1 MGRAA
6 KAPSR
11 RDADSRFRL
20 GVLAGRRA
28 LIRRLSTFVL
38 IAVVCPGVQPQAAER
53 LDEDLRERLLQLKQ
67 LCDEGLVDT
76 EVCKEKQRQIL
87 GLPAPASGT
96 QPIEPATSRQAPEPG
111 RGFLGI
117 VVDSL
122 VEEGDAAQGDAAR
135 LGLVVTRVLEGGPA
149 EQADLQV
156 GDVILELAGQAVGS
170 AEELTALEAGLVP
183 SAKATLKVSRQPGT
197 EITLEAT
204 AIDRRQYPPARL
216 HTSPLGFNVR
226 LPAGWTVSQG
236 PQLEGG
242 LEALARHLGENPNAL
257 AIVDYARKLSQNVD
271 LEIYSKGKNFIS
283 VVKKTVPLPRTAH
296 DGQELCAAISANR
309 SKATGR
315 RIEVH
320 DCSFK
325 TISGSPAFCVDLDAM
340 VVGKRTR
347 QCWITNRDK
356 GMVVVTFTFED
367 KVQELKIAEFEE
379 VMASIT
385 WQ

>member
-1 MGRAA
+1 M
-6 KAPSR
+6 
-11 RDADSRFRL
+11 RL
-20 GVLAGRRA
+20 GALAAGRRA

-38 IAVVCPGVQPQAAER
+38 IAVVCPGVQLQAAER
-53 LDEDLRERLLQLKQ
+53 LDEDLRKRLLQLKQ
-67 LCDEGLVDT
+67 LCDEGLVDM

-96 QPIEPATSRQAPEPG
+96 QPIEPATSRQAPEPR

-117 VVDSL
+117 VVDTL
-122 VEEGDAAQGDAAR
+122 VEEGDAAQGEAAR

-149 EQADLQV
+149 EQAGLQV
-156 GDVILELAGQAVGS
+156 GDVILELTGQAVGS
-170 AEELTALEAGLVP
+170 VEELTALEAGLVP
-183 SAKATLKVSRQPGT
+183 GAKATLKVSRRPGK

-204 AIDRRQYPPARL
+204 AIDRRQHPPART
-216 HTSPLGFNVR
+216 HESRLGFNVR
-226 LPAGWTVSQG
+226 LPAGWTVSQS
-236 PQLEGG
+236 QQIEVG
-242 LEALARHLGENPNAL
+242 LESLARHLGENPNAL
-257 AIVDYARKLSQNVD
+257 AIVDNARKLSQNMNM
-271 LEIYSKGKNFIS
+271 EIYSKGKNFIS
-283 VVKKTVPLPRTAH
+283 VVKQTVPFPRTAH

-325 TISGSPAFCVDLDAM
+325 TISGSPAFCMDLDAM

-356 GMVVVTFTFED
+356 GMVGFIFTFED
-367 KVQELKIAEFEE
+367 RDQEFRIDEFEA
-379 VMASIT
+379 VVTSIT
-385 WQ
+385 W

>member
-1 MGRAA
+1 M
-6 KAPSR
+6 
-11 RDADSRFRL
+11 RL
-20 GVLAGRRA
+20 GVAAGRRA
-28 LIRRLSTFVL
+28 LLRRLSTFVL
-38 IAVVCPGVQPQAAER
+38 IAVVCPSVQPQAAER
-53 LDEDLRERLLQLKQ
+53 LDGDLRERLLQLKQ
-67 LCDEGLVDT
+67 LCDEGLVEN

-87 GLPAPASGT
+87 DLSAPASGT
-96 QPIEPATSRQAPEPG
+96 QPIAPATSRQAPEPR

-122 VEEGDAAQGDAAR
+122 VEEGDAAQGEAAR

-149 EQADLQV
+149 EQAGLQV

-170 AEELTALEAGLVP
+170 AEELAALEAGLAP
-183 SAKATLKVSRQPGT
+183 GAKATLKVSRQPGT

-204 AIDRRQYPPARL
+204 AIDRRQHPPART
-216 HTSPLGFNVR
+216 HESRLGFNVR
-226 LPAGWTVSQG
+226 LPAGWTVSQS
-236 PQLEGG
+236 QQIEVG
-242 LEALARHLGENPNAL
+242 LESLARDLGENPNAL
-257 AIVDYARKLSQNVD
+257 ASVDYARKLSQNMNM
-271 LEIYSKGKNFIS
+271 EIYSKGKNFIS
-283 VVKKTVPLPRTAH
+283 VVKQTVPLPRTAH

-325 TISGSPAFCVDLDAM
+325 TISGSPAFCMDLDAM

-356 GMVVVTFTFED
+356 GMVGFTFTFED

-379 VMASIT
+379 VMTSIT
-385 WQ
+385 W